1 MASNSIT
8 EITNYFSKGFQ
19 RSNKFEVTITKG
31 SAVAGPFWASQS
43 QIPAQTLVF
52 FPETFSPSGPLIS
65 IPVKREYDDRFLI
78 DFIVDQDWNVRTY
91 FENWYNTMFTPL
103 APGLYAAKSNSV
115 VERNSSNNLATIAI
129 KALDYD
135 GNVKKTF
142 NLYEAYPKL
151 LLPSQFSNDIP
162 NQYLTLTVDF
172 NYRYYRIV

>member
-1 MASNSIT
+1 
-8 EITNYFSKGFQ
+8 
-19 RSNKFEVTITKG
+19 
-31 SAVAGPFWASQS
+31 
-43 QIPAQTLVF
+43 
-52 FPETFSPSGPLIS
+52 
-65 IPVKREYDDRFLI
+65 LI

-103 APGLYAAKSNSV
+103 TPGLYAAKSNSV
-115 VERNSSNNLATIAI
+115 VERNSGSNLATIAI